1 MDVDSNILLIQEL
14 QVKKLEA
21 SGQILGI
28 CRQKTEDTVDGGLGC
43 TFSSRNWRSKAG
55 LGGTYNWRTYVVAI
69 CQNQQVE
76 DAMDVSG
83 SLQAE
88 DCAAAVC

>member
-28 CRQKTEDTVDGGLGC
+28 CRQKTEDIIDGGLGC
-43 TFSSRNWRSKAG
+43 TFSPRNWRSKAG
-55 LGGTYNWRTYVVAI
+55 LGGTYRWRTYVVAI